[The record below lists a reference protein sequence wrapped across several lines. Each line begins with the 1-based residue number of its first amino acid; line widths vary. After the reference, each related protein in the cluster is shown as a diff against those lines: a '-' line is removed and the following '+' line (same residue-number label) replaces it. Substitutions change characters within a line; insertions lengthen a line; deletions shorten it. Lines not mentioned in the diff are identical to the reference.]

1 MIANALDNKTEGNI
15 YIKLTKLY
23 VRKSLNQ
30 MAVTKK
36 VINNNVSRYMTPI
49 AKDTYTNIFGPAV
62 TKRGRSLPPYEE
74 VLYNASFVFANSHPS
89 YGQSI
94 RMPPNCKD
102 VGGYWIDNQPPPLS
116 KVLFKL
122 ISHGFQ

>member
-74 VLYNASFVFANSHPS
+74 VLYNASFVFANSHPLTDS
-89 YGQSI
+89 
-94 RMPPNCKD
+94 
-102 VGGYWIDNQPPPLS
+102 LS
-116 KVLFKL
+116 ECHQIAKMLVDIGL
-122 ISHGFQ
+122 IISLHLCQRYFSN